1 MLTMKEIEN
10 DFMKF
15 WVEDGILFSKYK
27 KDTVLD
33 LKTVTELIQ
42 MREKIS
48 VEKNQ
53 YWLYDLAGIKSN
65 TNEARHYVG
74 EHGHNFLN
82 ACAIIV
88 DSYVTKFMFTSYEKF
103 KSPDFP
109 FASFTNREEAL
120 QWLFEIKEKNEQAV
134 SF

>member
-1 MLTMKEIEN
+1 MNKIEN
-10 DFMKF
+10 DFVIF
-15 WVEDGILFSKYK
+15 WVEEGILFSKYK
-27 KDTVLD
+27 KDVVLD
-33 LKTVTELIQ
+33 LETVTELIE

-48 VEKNQ
+48 VQENQ
-53 YWLYDLAGIKSN
+53 YWLYDLTRVKNN

-88 DSYVTKFMFTSYEKF
+88 DSYVTKFMFTSYKKF

-120 QWLFEIKEKNEQAV
+120 QWLFEIKANNEAV
-134 SF
+134 SSF